1 MPKDDLPIPD
11 TRCERLLNSIAT
23 GEDVSDEV
31 EVISDMDK
39 YLYYIAENGAGG
51 EKPGTAVWGK
61 ISGSIADQTDLV
73 HQLEGKATTSDMNA
87 LRVQLNNKAD
97 ASDLSNLIGQ
107 IDSKANATDLN
118 NLRTV
123 VDSKAN
129 ASDLSNL
136 SAVVDSKASTTDL
149 NNLSTLV
156 NEKATTKVFS
166 ATLNAESWSSSAPY
180 TQTVSVSGVL
190 PTDNPLVDIVLS
202 STTATAKNE
211 ATAWGCVSKIT
222 TASDAITATCLEEK
236 PTVNMTIQL
245 KVVR

>member
-73 HQLEGKATTSDMNA
+73 HQLESKATTSDMNA

-97 ASDLSNLIGQ
+97 ASDLNDLISQ

-118 NLRTV
+118 NLRT
-123 VDSKAN
+123 
-129 ASDLSNL
+129 
-136 SAVVDSKASTTDL
+136 VVDSKASTTDL

-180 TQTVSVSGVL
+180 TQTVSVPGVL
-190 PTDNPLVDIVLS
+190 STDNPLVDIVLS

-211 ATAWGCVSKIT
+211 VAAWGCVSKIT

>member
-73 HQLEGKATTSDMNA
+73 HQLESKATTSDMNA

-97 ASDLSNLIGQ
+97 ASDLNDLISQ

-118 NLRTV
+118 NLRT
-123 VDSKAN
+123 
-129 ASDLSNL
+129 
-136 SAVVDSKASTTDL
+136 VVDSKASTTDL

-190 PTDNPLVDIVLS
+190 STDNPLVDIVLS

-211 ATAWGCVSKIT
+211 AAAWGCVSKIT

>member
-73 HQLEGKATTSDMNA
+73 HQLESKATTSDMNA

-97 ASDLSNLIGQ
+97 ASDLNDLISQ

-118 NLRTV
+118 NLRT
-123 VDSKAN
+123 
-129 ASDLSNL
+129 
-136 SAVVDSKASTTDL
+136 VVDSKASTTDL

-156 NEKATTKVFS
+156 NEKATTKVFFFF
-166 ATLNAESWSSSAPY
+166 LNAESWSSSAPY

-190 PTDNPLVDIVLS
+190 STDNPLVDIVLS

-211 ATAWGCVSKIT
+211 VAAWGCVSKIT

>member
-1 MPKDDLPIPD
+1 
-11 TRCERLLNSIAT
+11 
-23 GEDVSDEV
+23 
-31 EVISDMDK
+31 MDK

-73 HQLEGKATTSDMNA
+73 HQLESKATTSDMNA

-97 ASDLSNLIGQ
+97 ASDLNDLISQ

-118 NLRTV
+118 NLRT
-123 VDSKAN
+123 
-129 ASDLSNL
+129 
-136 SAVVDSKASTTDL
+136 VVDSKASTTDL

-190 PTDNPLVDIVLS
+190 STDNPLVDIVLS

-211 ATAWGCVSKIT
+211 AAAWGCVSKIT

>member
-73 HQLEGKATTSDMNA
+73 HQLESKATTSDMNA

-97 ASDLSNLIGQ
+97 ASDLNDLISQ

-118 NLRTV
+118 NLRT
-123 VDSKAN
+123 
-129 ASDLSNL
+129 
-136 SAVVDSKASTTDL
+136 VVDSKASTTDL

-190 PTDNPLVDIVLS
+190 STDNPLVDIVLS

-211 ATAWGCVSKIT
+211 VAAWGCVSKIT